1 MFAVTAGA
9 SNPVDKVF
17 GDFRQVV
24 INDVSDVLHVNS
36 ARGNVRRHQY
46 PEAALLKP
54 SQSSAALRLRA
65 VAMNHRGANALLIQI
80 LGDALG
86 AALGARK
93 YQASA
98 EFFGK
103 QLMERILLAVDGH
116 FKRLQSHI
124 FRRL

>member
-1 MFAVTAGA
+1 MSAVTAGA
-9 SNPVDKVF
+9 SNSVDKVF
-17 GDFRQVV
+17 RDFRQVV

-36 ARGNVRRHQY
+36 TRGNIRRHQY
-46 PEAALLKP
+46 AEAPLLKAG
-54 SQSSAALRLRA
+54 QSRAALRLRA
-65 VAMNHRGANALLIQI
+65 VPMNHRGANALLIQI

-86 AALGARK
+86 AALGALK

-103 QLMERILLAVDGH
+103 QLMERILLAVDGD
-116 FKRLQSHI
+116 FKGLQSDI